1 MLLYE
6 SEIIRDWKSPKKWS
20 YLISQ
25 WSAAFPVKEELSL
38 RALLSLGGTSRN
50 SEIIS

>member
-1 MLLYE
+1 M
-6 SEIIRDWKSPKKWS
+6 SEITRDWESLKKQF

-25 WSAAFPVKEELSL
+25 WSTAVPVKEELSL

-50 SEIIS
+50 REIIS